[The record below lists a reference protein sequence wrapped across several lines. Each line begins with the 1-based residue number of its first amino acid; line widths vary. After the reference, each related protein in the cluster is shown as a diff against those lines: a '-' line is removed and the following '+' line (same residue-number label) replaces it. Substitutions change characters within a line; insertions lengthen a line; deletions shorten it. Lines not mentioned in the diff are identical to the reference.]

1 MPPPQRPWMSE
12 SCAVGSATAKVTLWK
27 WPSWHCALQAQSWRR
42 WNPAARTLTST
53 QSCITTTARAASNV
67 QNTGTRYKDVRPI
80 QTLTTLSICMAREDG
95 YTWQTVDSAVHW
107 LKLKVATSQATLSTQ
122 QTAAGF
128 CRVHWKTSL
137 SHLKKAASPWNDNTP
152 HTTFNRLFL
161 PKHVLVAWNIWSF
174 CFIKLNK

>member
-1 MPPPQRPWMSE
+1 MTQL
-12 SCAVGSATAKVTLWK
+12 TLCFASTELEEMK
-27 WPSWHCALQAQSWRR
+27 PSSQNPDVYSVLYHPHC
-42 WNPAARTLTST
+42 
-53 QSCITTTARAASNV
+53 QSCFKCAKYWHSLQR
-67 QNTGTRYKDVRPI
+67 RPPH
-80 QTLTTLSICMAREDG
+80 TDFLTTLCICTARQDG
-95 YTWQTVDSAVHW
+95 YTWQTVDSTVHW
-107 LKLKVATSQATLSTQ
+107 LKLKVATSQATLGTQ

-137 SHLKKAASPWNDNTP
+137 SHLKKAASPWIDNTP